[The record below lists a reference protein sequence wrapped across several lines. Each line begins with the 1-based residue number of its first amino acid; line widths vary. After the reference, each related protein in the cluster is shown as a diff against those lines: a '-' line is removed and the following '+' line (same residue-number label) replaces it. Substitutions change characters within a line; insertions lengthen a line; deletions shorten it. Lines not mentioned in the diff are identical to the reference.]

1 MKNQSKFRMLTLVGL
16 FALLTLSL
24 SSCVYSGRPVRYY
37 DRPAYSSRPYY
48 RVQPRTRVVVVPK
61 YNRHQRGNYDRRH
74 HDNGR
79 HNGHRGRY

>member
-1 MKNQSKFRMLTLVGL
+1 MKNQSKFRTLTFVGL
-16 FALLTLSL
+16 FALLALSL

-61 YNRHQRGNYDRRH
+61 YNRHHHGNYDRRH

>member
-1 MKNQSKFRMLTLVGL
+1 MKNQSKFRTLTLVGL

-37 DRPAYSSRPYY
+37 DRPAYVHRPYY

-61 YNRHQRGNYDRRH
+61 YNRHHHHNDRRH

-79 HNGHRGRY
+79 HRGHRGRY